1 MTGEEKLKRG
11 FGFISSF
18 PPRADVS
25 LRHFM
30 EWLLSKRQPQ
40 LLQTV
45 VSRRWWQGL
54 RRGFMTPSVVL
65 WEVCTCLCSLT
76 TTFA

>member
-1 MTGEEKLKRG
+1 MW

-18 PPRADVS
+18 PPVDVS

-30 EWLLSKRQPQ
+30 ELLLSKQ
-40 LLQTV
+40 LLQTA

-54 RRGFMTPSVVL
+54 CRGLVTHSVIVL
-65 WEVCTCLCSLT
+65 REARTCLCGDYLRPSLDLKKQRT
-76 TTFA
+76 SF